1 MTKKVLFVDDE
12 PHIRGLAEATLG
24 GDDRF
29 ELLFAADGA
38 QALNV
43 WRTEHPD
50 LVFLDLVMPM
60 DGFKVCEEMCKIP
73 RADRGKVVVLSGLTQ
88 PTDLAAAMALGVDVY
103 MTKPFSPTEL
113 LAQVEEMLAE

>member
-1 MTKKVLFVDDE
+1 MIKKVLFVDDE
-12 PHIRGLAEATLG
+12 PHIRGLAEATLS

-29 ELLFAADGA
+29 ELLLAADGG
-38 QALNV
+38 QALEL

-50 LVFLDLVMPM
+50 LVFLDLVMPL
-60 DGFKVCEEMCKIP
+60 DGYKVCEEMCKVP
-73 RADRGKVVVLSGLTQ
+73 RSGRGKVVVLSGLTQ

>member
-24 GDDRF
+24 GEERS
-29 ELLFAADGA
+29 ELLLAADGA
-38 QALNV
+38 EALEL

-60 DGFKVCEEMCKIP
+60 DGFQVCREMCETP
-73 RADRGKVVVLSGLTQ
+73 RSGRGKVVVLSGLTQ

-113 LAQVEEMLAE
+113 LAQVEEVLAE